1 MQTNGAGDFA
11 DLSQTTRYWM
21 GMCAAPNG
29 NIYACVGAGDIYM
42 QTAGAGNFAALSQT
56 SRSWYG
62 MCAAPNGNI
71 YAVDYNGDIYMQTA
85 GAGNFIALSQTSRKW
100 TGIAAAPN
108 GDIYAVVGDSGAESG
123 DIYRQTAGTGDFVA
137 LGKASRAW
145 AGITVDLNGN
155 IYLSSW
161 TEANDIYKLP
171 GSAVAHEVGESVAE
185 ITASVHMFA
194 NHPVNAIDTVY
205 AVRPDKPPVDIT
217 SICTTYTGQ
226 GGAHDLAGYAGKAV
240 VSVTLDA
247 DLMDA
252 RLLISGEGYIG
263 GTYYPPAY
271 NSTYVKATSE
281 NAAPHSPH
289 FAVDPSSSLIGG
301 SADDSWASADFST
314 TNQRFHIDLGTA
326 MVVTKIYY
334 ENFHSSGGSLTQGVQ
349 NFTFWGSNTAASFAE
364 LTYGADTGWT
374 ELTCSQNTLDQHAAA
389 NAPDPKYIT
398 VTNTTG
404 YRYYAFKFADNY
416 GSVVKMGVRRIGL
429 LDENLIERPDLIFK
443 HFLYTYAS
451 LSTTDFSTDADT
463 SFAADSYVFSVVI
476 NTRKKIREW
485 CAYMALQCRCWF
497 RFANSKAYLLY
508 RPDSLS
514 SDKTIAKFADDS
526 DFKTTMKVRRSPLDE
541 VINKVRVYYNRD
553 WSMSAGAEAYQAVT
567 TDSNAA
573 SITAY
578 GEKEN
583 PELFQF
589 DFVTVAAM
597 ATDLRD
603 FYLARYKDRKKVIT
617 GQLFLDNFE
626 LEFADAVTLT
636 EAGAILCEVRKVGVS
651 PGSSDSMD
659 VIELEAREY

>member
-1 MQTNGAGDFA
+1 M
-11 DLSQTTRYWM
+11 
-21 GMCAAPNG
+21 
-29 NIYACVGAGDIYM
+29 
-42 QTAGAGNFAALSQT
+42 
-56 SRSWYG
+56 
-62 MCAAPNGNI
+62 
-71 YAVDYNGDIYMQTA
+71 
-85 GAGNFIALSQTSRKW
+85 
-100 TGIAAAPN
+100 AAAPN
-108 GDIYAVVGDSGAESG
+108 GDVYAVDNDG
-123 DIYRQTAGTGDFVA
+123 DIYRQTAGAGDFAA
-137 LGKASRAW
+137 LGKVYHNW
-145 AGITVDLNGN
+145 QGIVVDLNGD
-155 IYLSSW
+155 IYTTSW
-161 TEANDIYKLP
+161 TTGEEDIYKLP
-171 GSAVAHEVGESVAE
+171 GSAVAHELGESVAE

-240 VSVTLDA
+240 ISVTLDS

-263 GTYYPPAY
+263 GTYYPPAFS
-271 NSTYVKATSE
+271 STYVKATSE
-281 NAAPHSPH
+281 SALPQSPYY
-289 FAVDPSSSLIGG
+289 AIDPSLSLIGG
-301 SADDSWASADFST
+301 HSGNSWASADLAA

-334 ENFHSSGGSLTQGVQ
+334 ENYHSSGGSLTQGVQ
-349 NFTFWGSNTAASFAE
+349 NFTFWGSNTASSFAE
-364 LTYGADTGWT
+364 LTYGTDTGWT
-374 ELTCSQNTLDQHAAA
+374 ELTCSQNTFDQHAAA
-389 NAPDPKYIT
+389 NAVDPKYIT
-398 VTNTTG
+398 VTNITE

-429 LDENLIERPDLIFK
+429 LNENLTERPDLIFR

-451 LSTTDFSTDADT
+451 VADFSTDADT
-463 SFAADSYVFSVVI
+463 SFAADSYKFAVVI

-508 RPDSLS
+508 RPDSLV

-541 VINKVRVYYNRD
+541 IINKIRVYYNRD

-567 TDSNAA
+567 TASDAT

-578 GEKEN
+578 GEKEQ
-583 PELFQF
+583 PETFQF
-589 DFVTVAAM
+589 DFIRDATMAA
-597 ATDLRD
+597 DLRD

-617 GQLFLDNFE
+617 GELFLDNFE

-659 VIELEAREY
+659 MIELEAREY